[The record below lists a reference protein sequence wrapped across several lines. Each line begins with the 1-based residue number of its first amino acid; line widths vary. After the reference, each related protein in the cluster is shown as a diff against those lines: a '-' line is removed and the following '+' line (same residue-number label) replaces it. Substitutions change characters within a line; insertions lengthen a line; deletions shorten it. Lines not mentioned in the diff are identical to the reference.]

1 MGEPNQP
8 VNCTVDYAVDIG
20 ADAVG
25 FTVYGGSNHEV
36 EMFEEFREA
45 QQSCRD
51 HDVPMVMWSY
61 PRGQGLKN
69 DTAPDTIAYAT
80 RLALEIGADMVKV
93 KYPGS
98 PDAMSHAVNLAGKMP
113 VVMSGGSK
121 ITDEEFLR
129 TVGASLDAG
138 AKGLAVGRNIWQR
151 DNPIEMLDMLEQL
164 IFEGASVEEALTYG
178 DH

>member
-1 MGEPNQP
+1 
-8 VNCTVDYAVDIG
+8 
-20 ADAVG
+20 VG

-45 QQSCRD
+45 QQACRD
-51 HDVPMVMWSY
+51 YDIPMVMWSY

-98 PDAMSHAVNLAGKMP
+98 PEAMSHAVNMAGKMP

-121 ITDEEFLR
+121 ITDEDFLQ
-129 TVGASLDAG
+129 TVRASMDAG

-151 DNPIEMLDMLEQL
+151 DNAVEMLDMLEQV
-164 IFEGASVEEALTYG
+164 IFEDASVEAALAHG
-178 DH
+178 GH